1 MKSFSFLLAGAL
13 GMASATDVA
22 LAQTS
27 KPGIER
33 RYIIDC
39 GTSVG
44 PISHAGPGADV
55 GKRLD
60 VVGNCY
66 LIRHVRGHMLRDTGV
81 SDDLASTPD
90 GRPGQGGQRQAVAS
104 ILRVGLPD
112 EASIRAAE

>member
-1 MKSFSFLLAGAL
+1 LARHQGAIVDDVSVVAPAAQNRIPGRNVMKSFSFLLAGAL

-44 PISHAGPGADV
+44 PISHAG
-55 GKRLD
+55 
-60 VVGNCY
+60 
-66 LIRHVRGHMLRDTGV
+66 LRAPM
-81 SDDLASTPD
+81 SASGSTWS
-90 GRPGQGGQRQAVAS
+90 ATA
-104 ILRVGLPD
+104 I
-112 EASIRAAE
+112 

>member
-44 PISHAGPGADV
+44 PDKSRWTPGVDV
-55 GKRLD
+55 GKPLD
-60 VVGNCY
+60 MVGNCY

-81 SDDLASTPD
+81 SDDLANTPD
-90 GRPGQGGQRQAVAS
+90 GRPGQGGQRQAVA
-104 ILRVGLPD
+104 
-112 EASIRAAE
+112 